1 MTQQDKLMSRVAQ
14 LLLVALSAGATD
26 SERVNAITLVQRQLE
41 GAGCDSHELIERLK
55 TDPLGEEDM
64 QKIFDAGVAQGRE
77 EEVEKARLNAVA
89 APPVTPLTPPWYGA
103 ASMAPTTA
111 PPMGVVTGV
120 NGYTWLQIAEH
131 FVRNQHLL
139 NDWERDFATDMARK
153 LHYITPSPK
162 QAEKIHQIFQKK
174 FGERI

>member
-1 MTQQDKLMSRVAQ
+1 
-14 LLLVALSAGATD
+14 
-26 SERVNAITLVQRQLE
+26 
-41 GAGCDSHELIERLK
+41 
-55 TDPLGEEDM
+55 M
-64 QKIFDAGVAQGRE
+64 QKIFDAGVAQGRA
-77 EEVEKARLNAVA
+77 EEVENARLNAIVAPPAAPQMPKWTMNA
-89 APPVTPLTPPWYGA
+89 APPPPW
-103 ASMAPTTA
+103 MAPS
-111 PPMGVVTGV
+111 PPATGV

-153 LHYITPSPK
+153 LHYITPSPR